1 LKRTK
6 TSNYFLTGNS
16 FSGSGMQK
24 VIVLISLLVMYA
36 SAANELAMEPNT
48 AVDTSAQIEKKNKT
62 DNIFNEIMQSLPENV
77 KVQLDSIKTN
87 STPNIATDKASLD
100 IVKEKKQFIDKVQK
114 QKQNEISEELKTKIE
129 KAMKE
134 IEKNKIKKQIE
145 LKENKKSNKN

>member
-145 LKENKKSNKN
+145 LKENKKSNKK